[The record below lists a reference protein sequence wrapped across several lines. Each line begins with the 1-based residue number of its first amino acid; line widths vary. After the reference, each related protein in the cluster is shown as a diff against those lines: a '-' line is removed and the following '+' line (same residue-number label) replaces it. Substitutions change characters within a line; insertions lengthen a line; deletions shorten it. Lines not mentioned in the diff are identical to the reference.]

1 MRRILTQEELESHTV
16 CILSYI
22 LWYMCTMHSYFY
34 YELVV
39 LYESLVIILLI
50 YY

>member
-16 CILSYI
+16 CILY
-22 LWYMCTMHSYFY
+22 MHSYFY

-39 LYESLVIILLI
+39 LYES
-50 YY
+50 Y

>member
-22 LWYMCTMHSYFY
+22 LCWYMCTMHSYFY

-39 LYESLVIILLI
+39 LYES
-50 YY
+50 Y